1 MDIYLPK
8 VLVIVIVS
16 YLIGSFPTAFL
27 VAKLRNINIFEYGS
41 GNMGATNVIRA
52 MGLVWGIIVWFFD
65 SLKAVIAIWIA
76 SQIMPENHALA
87 TVIAAVCAIAGH
99 NWSLFVAL
107 ITGTIRGGKGAATA
121 FGTLFMIVPFYVIA
135 AMLVVGGFV
144 IALTRYVSL
153 AVLLMFGLAIT
164 WMIVLVSQQIIS
176 WEYAVYSI
184 LLALLI
190 YVRFRENIQRLR
202 AGTERRL
209 GESA

>member
-1 MDIYLPK
+1 M
-8 VLVIVIVS
+8 
-16 YLIGSFPTAFL
+16 
-27 VAKLRNINIFEYGS
+27 
-41 GNMGATNVIRA
+41 
-52 MGLVWGIIVWFFD
+52 
-65 SLKAVIAIWIA
+65 
-76 SQIMPENHALA
+76 
-87 TVIAAVCAIAGH
+87 IAAVCAIAGH

-121 FGTLFMIVPFYVIA
+121 FGTLFMIVPLYVIA

-153 AVLLMFGLAIT
+153 AVLFMFGLAIA

-176 WEYAVYSI
+176 WEYAVYSL

-190 YVRFRENIQRLR
+190 YVRFRDNIQRLR

>member
-1 MDIYLPK
+1 MEFYFPQL
-8 VLVIVIVS
+8 LVIIVVS

-76 SQIMPENHALA
+76 VQIMPGNHALA

-121 FGTLFMIVPFYVIA
+121 FGTLFMIVPLYVIA
-135 AMLVVGGFV
+135 AMLVLGGFV

-153 AVLLMFGLAIT
+153 AVLFMFGLAIA

-176 WEYAVYSI
+176 WEYAVYSL

-190 YVRFRENIQRLR
+190 YVRFRDNIQRLR

-209 GESA
+209 GEST